1 MDNEQVEAR
10 IKKVFIQELG
20 LSDKQYTLDAII
32 SDDLGAD
39 SLDRVEL
46 IMGMEEEFDI
56 NISDEEAEKALTVN
70 DAIRLVKRYLQ
81 ENPCK
86 RA

>member
-1 MDNEQVEAR
+1 MVAIQANHRSGQRRKSNGALWQGRNNVDNEQVEAR

-20 LSDKQYTLDAII
+20 LFDEQYTLDAII
-32 SDDLGAD
+32 SDDIGAD

-56 NISDEEAEKALTVN
+56 T
-70 DAIRLVKRYLQ
+70 
-81 ENPCK
+81 
-86 RA
+86 